1 MRSLERHR
9 DVAAYALGV
18 LNEAEAFR
26 FEDHLMECP
35 RCAAHVTE
43 FGPITRQLMLYRR
56 ATPRFV
62 HPLAKPGPQLLNRL
76 LGEVAA
82 RHRVRRRRHLYA
94 VAASVV
100 IALAGPGLMMMSGR
114 GGNDDGGAVRIT
126 ATDEQSGV
134 WAQVTTENEDFGSQ
148 IELKVKDGAGPRAC
162 HLIAYGRDGSK
173 QTVTSWQATRHG
185 AGENTMMGAA
195 NMHPDEIERYEV
207 RTMGGEHLVT
217 LQAEAL
223 R

>member
-26 FEDHLMECP
+26 FEDHLMECA

-56 ATPRFV
+56 STPRFV
-62 HPLAKPGPQLLNRL
+62 HPMAKPGPQMLNRL
-76 LGEVAA
+76 LEAVA
-82 RHRVRRRRHLYA
+82 VRRRARRRRTLYA

-100 IALAGPGLMMMSGR
+100 IALAGPGVAIMASGDDR
-114 GGNDDGGAVRIT
+114 GAQVVE
-126 ATDEQSGV
+126 ATDERSGV
-134 WAQVTTENEDFGSQ
+134 WAQVTTENEAYGSQ
-148 IELKVKDGAGPRAC
+148 VELKVKDGAGPRPC
-162 HLIAYGRDGSK
+162 HLVAVGRDGSEE
-173 QTVTSWQATRHG
+173 TVTSWSAAHHDAR
-185 AGENTMMGAA
+185 ENTMTGASA
-195 NMHPDEIERYEV
+195 MHMDEIVRYEV
-207 RTMGGEHLVT
+207 RTADGEHLVT
-217 LQAEAL
+217 LKP

>member
-35 RCAAHVTE
+35 QCAAHVTE

-62 HPLAKPGPQLLNRL
+62 HPMTQPGPQLLNRL
-76 LGEVAA
+76 LDSVAS
-82 RHRVRRRRHLYA
+82 RRRAQRRRTLYA

-100 IALAGPGLMMMSGR
+100 IAFAGPTAAIMASGEE
-114 GGNDDGGAVRIT
+114 GTAQVVQ
-126 ATDEQSGV
+126 ATDARSGV
-134 WAQVTTENEDFGSQ
+134 WAQVSTEDEAYGSQ
-148 IELKVKDGAGPRAC
+148 VRLKVKDGAGPRAC
-162 HLIAYGRDGSK
+162 HLIAIGRDGSEE
-173 QTVTSWQATRHG
+173 TVTSWHAADHDAR
-185 AGENTMMGAA
+185 ENTMRGASA
-195 NMHPDEIERYEV
+195 MHTDEIARYEV
-207 RTMGGEHLVT
+207 RTSGGEHLVT
-217 LQAEAL
+217 LQP

>member
-62 HPLAKPGPQLLNRL
+62 HPMTKPGPQLLNRL
-76 LGEVAA
+76 LETVAA
-82 RHRVRRRRHLYA
+82 RQRARRRRTMYA

-100 IALAGPGLMMMSGR
+100 IALAGPGVAMMAS
-114 GGNDDGGAVRIT
+114 GNDQAAQVVQ
-126 ATDEQSGV
+126 ATDARSGV
-134 WAQVTTENEDFGSQ
+134 WAQVTTENEAYGSQ
-148 IELKVKDGAGPRAC
+148 VELKVKDGSGARPC
-162 HLIAYGRDGSK
+162 HLIAIGRDGSEE
-173 QTVTSWQATRHG
+173 TVTSWHASDHG
-185 AGENTMMGAA
+185 SRENTMTGTSA
-195 NMHPDEIERYEV
+195 MHSDEIVRYEV
-207 RTMGGEHLVT
+207 RTAGGEHLVT
-217 LQAEAL
+217 LEP

>member
-56 ATPRFV
+56 STPQFV
-62 HPLAKPGPQLLNRL
+62 HPMAQPGPQMLNRL
-76 LGEVAA
+76 LEAVA
-82 RHRVRRRRHLYA
+82 VRRRARRRRSLYA

-100 IALAGPGLMMMSGR
+100 IALAAPSLAMMASGDSR
-114 GGNDDGGAVRIT
+114 TVQVVQ
-126 ATDEQSGV
+126 ATDERSGV
-134 WAQVTTENEDFGSQ
+134 WAQVTTENEAYGSQ
-148 IELKVKDGAGPRAC
+148 VELKVKDGAGPRPC
-162 HLIAYGRDGSK
+162 HLIAIGRDGSEE
-173 QTVTSWQATRHG
+173 TVTSWSAAHHDAR
-185 AGENTMMGAA
+185 ENTMTGASA
-195 NMHPDEIERYEV
+195 MHADEIVRYEV
-207 RTMGGEHLVT
+207 RTADGQNLVT
-217 LQAEAL
+217 LEPS
-223 R
+223 

>member
-43 FGPITRQLMLYRR
+43 FGPVTRQLMLYRR
-56 ATPRFV
+56 STPRFV
-62 HPLAKPGPQLLNRL
+62 HPMAQPGPQLLNRL
-76 LGEVAA
+76 LESVAA
-82 RHRVRRRRHLYA
+82 RHRARRRRTLYA

-100 IALAGPGLMMMSGR
+100 FAFAGPTAAIMASG
-114 GGNDDGGAVRIT
+114 DDGGSARVVQ
-126 ATDEQSGV
+126 ATDARSGV
-134 WAQVTTENEDFGSQ
+134 WAQVTTEDELYGSQ
-148 IELKVKDGAGPRAC
+148 VQLKVKDAAGPRAC
-162 HLIAYGRDGSK
+162 HLVAVGRDGSEE
-173 QTVTSWQATRHG
+173 TVTSWHAADHDAREDTMTGAT
-185 AGENTMMGAA
+185 A
-195 NMHPDEIERYEV
+195 MHSDEIVRYEV
-207 RTMGGEHLVT
+207 RTSGGEHLVT
-217 LQAEAL
+217 LKP

>member
-1 MRSLERHR
+1 
-9 DVAAYALGV
+9 
-18 LNEAEAFR
+18 
-26 FEDHLMECP
+26 
-35 RCAAHVTE
+35 
-43 FGPITRQLMLYRR
+43 
-56 ATPRFV
+56 
-62 HPLAKPGPQLLNRL
+62 
-76 LGEVAA
+76 
-82 RHRVRRRRHLYA
+82 
-94 VAASVV
+94 
-100 IALAGPGLMMMSGR
+100 MMMSGR
-114 GGNDDGGAVRIT
+114 GGNGDGGAVRIT

>member
-56 ATPRFV
+56 STPQFV
-62 HPLAKPGPQLLNRL
+62 HPMAKPGPQLLNRL
-76 LGEVAA
+76 LETVAA
-82 RHRVRRRRHLYA
+82 RHRARRRRTMYA

-100 IALAGPGLMMMSGR
+100 IALAGPGVAMMAGS
-114 GGNDDGGAVRIT
+114 DGGAVQVVE
-126 ATDEQSGV
+126 ATDARSGV
-134 WAQVTTENEDFGSQ
+134 WAQVTTENEAYGSQ
-148 IELKVKDGAGPRAC
+148 VELKVKDASGQRPC
-162 HLIAYGRDGSK
+162 HLIAIGRDGSEE
-173 QTVTSWQATRHG
+173 TVTSWHG
-185 AGENTMMGAA
+185 SDHDARANTMRGASA
-195 NMHPDEIERYEV
+195 MHSDEIVRYEV
-207 RTMGGEHLVT
+207 RTAGGEHLVT
-217 LQAEAL
+217 LQP

>member
-56 ATPRFV
+56 STPQFV
-62 HPLAKPGPQLLNRL
+62 HPMAQPGPQMLNRL
-76 LGEVAA
+76 LEAVAV
-82 RHRVRRRRHLYA
+82 RHRARRRRTLYA

-100 IALAGPGLMMMSGR
+100 IALAAPGVAIMA
-114 GGNDDGGAVRIT
+114 GGDDRSVQVVQ
-126 ATDEQSGV
+126 ATDDRSGV
-134 WAQVTTENEDFGSQ
+134 WAQVTTENEMYGSQ
-148 IELKVKDGAGPRAC
+148 VELKVKDGAGPRPC
-162 HLIAYGRDGSK
+162 HLVAIGRDGSEE
-173 QTVTSWQATRHG
+173 TVTSWSVAHHDAR
-185 AGENTMMGAA
+185 ENTMKGASA
-195 NMHPDEIERYEV
+195 MHSDEIVRYEV
-207 RTMGGEHLVT
+207 RTAGGEHLVT
-217 LQAEAL
+217 LKP

>member
-62 HPLAKPGPQLLNRL
+62 HPLTKPGPQLLNRL
-76 LGEVAA
+76 LGEVAT
-82 RHRVRRRRHLYA
+82 RQRVRRRRHLYA

-100 IALAGPGLMMMSGR
+100 IGLAGPGVVMMSGDAA
-114 GGNDDGGAVRIT
+114 GGDTVRVT

-134 WAQVTTENEDFGSQ
+134 WAQVTTEDEDYGSQ
-148 IELKVKDGAGPRAC
+148 IELRVKDEGGPRAC
-162 HLIAYGRDGSK
+162 HLIAYGRDGSR
-173 QTVTSWQATRHG
+173 QTVTTWNGSGHG
-185 AGENTMMGAA
+185 SDKDTMMGAA
-195 NMHPDEIERYEV
+195 NMHPDEIVRYEV
-207 RTMGGEHLVT
+207 RTMEGEHLVT
-217 LQAEAL
+217 LKV
-223 R
+223 

>member
-26 FEDHLMECP
+26 FEDHLMECA

-56 ATPRFV
+56 STPRFV
-62 HPLAKPGPQLLNRL
+62 HPMTKPGPQMLNRL
-76 LGEVAA
+76 LEAVAI
-82 RHRVRRRRHLYA
+82 RHRARRRRTLYA

-100 IALAGPGLMMMSGR
+100 IALAGPGVAIMASG
-114 GGNDDGGAVRIT
+114 DEKAAQVVQ
-126 ATDEQSGV
+126 ATDERSGV
-134 WAQVTTENEDFGSQ
+134 WAQVTTENQAFGSQ
-148 IELKVKDGAGPRAC
+148 VELKVKDGAGPRPC
-162 HLIAYGRDGSK
+162 HLVAVGRDGSEE
-173 QTVTSWQATRHG
+173 TVTSWSAAHHDAR
-185 AGENTMMGAA
+185 ENTMTGASG
-195 NMHPDEIERYEV
+195 MHSDEIVRYEV
-207 RTMGGEHLVT
+207 RTANGEHLVT
-217 LQAEAL
+217 LKP